1 MVDFQSRTPRT
12 RDDEDDEDED
22 ETGEV
27 EETAETA
34 RAAGEEESPT
44 VETPEMSRLTED
56 DPLSYAVITVT
67 EGRTTAED
75 AQGDAVI
82 ELLENAGETVAT
94 RDLIPPSFDGVQ
106 SRLVTLAKRDD
117 VDALITI
124 GGTGVEP
131 SDVTVDAVDP
141 LFDKQLP
148 GFGELFRLLAHDTRG
163 AEIIGTR
170 TTAGIIGGTPVFILP
185 GTIDGATLATEEL
198 ILPEAWSL
206 ANDARQ
212 VESE

>member
-12 RDDEDDEDED
+12 QDDDEDED
-22 ETGEV
+22 DTGEV
-27 EETAETA
+27 EDTDETAPESEGEPAVETA
-34 RAAGEEESPT
+34 
-44 VETPEMSRLTED
+44 EMSRLRED
-56 DPLSYAVITVT
+56 EPLSYAVVTIT
-67 EGRTTAED
+67 EERSISED
-75 AQGDAVI
+75 TQGDAVI

-106 SRLVTLAKRDD
+106 SRTTALVKRDD

-131 SDVTVDAVDP
+131 SDVTVDAVDR
-141 LFDKQLP
+141 LFDKRLP

-163 AEIIGTR
+163 SEIIGTR
-170 TTAGIIGGTPVFILP
+170 TTAGIIGGVPVFVLP
-185 GTIDGATLATEEL
+185 GTIDGATLATEEI

-206 ANDARQ
+206 ANDARE